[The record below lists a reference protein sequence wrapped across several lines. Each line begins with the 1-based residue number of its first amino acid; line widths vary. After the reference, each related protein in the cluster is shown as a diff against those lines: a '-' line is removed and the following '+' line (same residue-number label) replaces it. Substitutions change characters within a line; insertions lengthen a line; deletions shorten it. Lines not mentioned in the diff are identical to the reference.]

1 MIEKLEYVGIPL
13 TKAYTVKFGVDGRPC
28 LEFNDVVAW
37 EEPDA
42 NVLTLDDLIRARDI
56 AVHLENVRV
65 LAEQGRG
72 YPLKL

>member
-1 MIEKLEYVGIPL
+1 MTEDLQYVGIPI
-13 TKAYTVKFGVDGRPC
+13 TKAYMVKFGNDGRVC
-28 LEFNDVVAW
+28 LEFNDTVAW

-56 AVHLENVRV
+56 AVHLENVRI
-65 LAEQGRG
+65 LAEQGKG

>member
-1 MIEKLEYVGIPL
+1 MTEDLQYVGIPI
-13 TKAYTVKFGVDGRPC
+13 TKAYSVKFGHDGRAC

-56 AVHLENVRV
+56 AVHLENVRI
-65 LAEQGRG
+65 LAEQGKG